1 MADGET
7 RTLPLKRDRIRVDLQ
22 LVADQI
28 KMGSR
33 VLDVGC
39 GDGMLLSYLRDYKQV
54 DGRGLE
60 LSMARVSAAV
70 RDGLAVIQGDLESD
84 LKNYP
89 ANTFDYVILSQ
100 TLQATHNPKEVL
112 EDLLR
117 LGKHAVVSF
126 PNFGHWRVRLGLL
139 WSGRMPATPTIPD
152 QWYNTANIHLCSI
165 KDFVSLVKELGVT
178 IEAGFALNGEGQ
190 RRGFAAMGRMAN
202 LFSEQALFVLGRE

>member
-1 MADGET
+1 MAD
-7 RTLPLKRDRIRVDLQ
+7 PNSNVANQHRIRVDLQ

-28 KMGSR
+28 TAGSR

-39 GDGMLLSYLRDYKQV
+39 GDGILLAYLRDFKQV

-70 RDGLAVIQGDLESD
+70 RHGLAVIQGDLESD

-89 ANTFDYVILSQ
+89 AEAFDFVILSQ
-100 TLQATHNPKEVL
+100 TLQATHNPREVL

-126 PNFGHWRVRLGLL
+126 PNFGHWRVRLSLL
-139 WSGRMPATPTIPD
+139 LTGRMPTTPTLPD
-152 QWYNTANIHLCSI
+152 EWYDTANIHLCTI
-165 KDFVSLVKELGVT
+165 KDFVSLVRELGVT
-178 IEAGFALNGEGQ
+178 IEAGFAFK
-190 RRGFAAMGRMAN
+190 R
-202 LFSEQALFVLGRE
+202 